1 MYEYLTNCS
10 DLKGHMNV
18 NKDEKNGASIKYG
31 RKKVTAMYPK
41 IENEMTCT
49 QNNKEVNPLIM
60 FSCFDSTWV

>member
-1 MYEYLTNCS
+1 MMKNIINEIIFTN
-10 DLKGHMNV
+10 
-18 NKDEKNGASIKYG
+18 KNGASIKYG